1 MVDMN
6 LFEYDFIRHAFVAG
20 TFAAILAG
28 AVGYFV
34 IIRNLSFAA
43 HALGHIGFAGASG
56 ALLVALSPITGQFIL
71 TVIAALGIGA
81 LGERISKSDM
91 VIGIILS
98 FSLGLG
104 TLFLH
109 FYNGYAGQ
117 ASIILFGNLLGVSDH
132 DLKIMFWLMI
142 LSLLAMTVIT
152 KRLLFASLEPEL
164 AEAKGISLV
173 WLSII
178 FMIIMAVAVTLTS
191 QVVGVIL
198 VFTLLIG
205 PAAIAVQWT
214 RHFWTGIILSV
225 LLAILI
231 VWAGISLSYFT
242 DWPISFW
249 ISALVFVIYIL
260 NSLKKYLPFSFK
272 IKYRA

>member
-1 MVDMN
+1 MGDLN
-6 LFEYDFIRHAFVAG
+6 LFQFDFMQNAFIAG

-34 IIRNLSFAA
+34 ILRNLAFAA

-56 ALLVALSPITGQFIL
+56 GLLIALTPLTGQFIL
-71 TVIAALGIGA
+71 TLFAAIGIGA

-98 FSLGLG
+98 FCLGLG
-104 TLFLH
+104 SLFLH
-109 FYNGYAGQ
+109 LYNGYAGQ
-117 ASIILFGNLLGVSDH
+117 ATIILFGNLLGVSTH
-132 DLKIMFWLMI
+132 DLQIMFWLM
-142 LSLLAMTVIT
+142 LVSLIMMIVIS

-164 AEAKGISLV
+164 AEAKGISLF

-178 FMIIMAVAVTLTS
+178 FMIILAVAVTLTS

-205 PAAIAVQWT
+205 PAAIAIQWT
-214 RHFWTGIILSV
+214 QHYWSGIILSIF
-225 LLAILI
+225 LAVLI
-231 VWAGISLSYFT
+231 VWVGIILSYYT

-249 ISALVFVIYIL
+249 ISALVFIIYLL
-260 NSLKKYLPFSFK
+260 NSLKKFFPLRK
-272 IKYRA
+272 